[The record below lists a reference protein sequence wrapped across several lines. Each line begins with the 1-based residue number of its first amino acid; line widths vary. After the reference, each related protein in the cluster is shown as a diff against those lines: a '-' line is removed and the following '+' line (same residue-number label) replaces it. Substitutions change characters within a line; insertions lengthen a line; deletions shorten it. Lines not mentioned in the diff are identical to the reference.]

1 MSASST
7 SKWKKYVNRFF
18 WLGTFNTYCWGPWMI
33 GVYSRWICWMGVDC
47 WLAYIHTF
55 ETHVSTICIPIM
67 RFSLRSMIVYSGRA
81 DAWNHP
87 SEFFFVFYRVTAYHV
102 TWLTVKD
109 TELNLKKAKKNLYYH
124 LIDFHFQPLRL
135 IIFEEGVVQYKG
147 KYGNLKSSLFH
158 ISNTQY
164 QNHSNFMWVYIFQL
178 SNGPIYLTK
187 WWPNFSRKNKHTLFL
202 EAWYTDTVVWCHFFF
217 HQQQNQ
223 QG

>member
-1 MSASST
+1 
-7 SKWKKYVNRFF
+7 
-18 WLGTFNTYCWGPWMI
+18 
-33 GVYSRWICWMGVDC
+33 
-47 WLAYIHTF
+47 
-55 ETHVSTICIPIM
+55 M

-87 SEFFFVFYRVTAYHV
+87 SEFFFRFLQGYSIPCYMIDSKGH
-102 TWLTVKD
+102 W
-109 TELNLKKAKKNLYYH
+109 TEFEEGKKNLYYH

-164 QNHSNFMWVYIFQL
+164 QYHSNFMWVYIFQL

-187 WWPNFSRKNKHTLFL
+187 WWPNFSRRNKHTLFL
-202 EAWYTDTVVWCHFFF
+202 KLGTLILWFGATSSFTSSRISRGSKIVIENWVDILFALGRKRF
-217 HQQQNQ
+217 QRGN
-223 QG
+223 

>member
-1 MSASST
+1 
-7 SKWKKYVNRFF
+7 
-18 WLGTFNTYCWGPWMI
+18 
-33 GVYSRWICWMGVDC
+33 MGVDC

-87 SEFFFVFYRVTAYHV
+87 SEFFFRFLQGYSIPCYMIDSKGH
-102 TWLTVKD
+102 W
-109 TELNLKKAKKNLYYH
+109 TEFEEGKKNLYYH

-158 ISNTQY
+158 ISKTQY
-164 QNHSNFMWVYIFQL
+164 Q
-178 SNGPIYLTK
+178 
-187 WWPNFSRKNKHTLFL
+187 
-202 EAWYTDTVVWCHFFF
+202 
-217 HQQQNQ
+217 
-223 QG
+223 